1 MFLSKISK
9 LFFNKF
15 FVHKLLAYIL
25 LIVSI
30 IILQDF
36 LLIFFLIFVFSYLFL
51 TLWKFLKSKLDSFF
65 SKKWFWIKNSKI
77 LKKFFSLNIIIV
89 FLYLVFVWLLVFV
102 IIDLLPQLIQELE
115 KLPKYIPA
123 LSEQINIINT
133 KLQEIK
139 NINTEIWWSLNQI
152 LSKQDMD
159 ILLQILE
166 KLKAF
171 WYIFLQIF
179 LSLILSYIFIIDRD
193 KLHSYLIW
201 LKESNFNFLYFEYKN
216 IVKKVVKTF
225 WLVFKAQGVIAFIN
239 TVLTTIWL
247 FIIWTVHWE
256 TFPFLMTLAIIV
268 FLCWFIPVLG
278 TFISSVPILL
288 IWYVTFWWWWIIFEI
303 IFLVA
308 LVHAIEAYWLN
319 PKIVSSFIHLPVSLT
334 FMILIISE
342 HFMWPLWLLIWIA
355 SFYFIMELLKDADII
370 ISKSK
375 FMLTDIEQLEKETK
389 ENIKKN
395 IRLSRKDIL

>member
-247 FIIWTVHWE
+247 FIIWTVH
-256 TFPFLMTLAIIV
+256 
-268 FLCWFIPVLG
+268 
-278 TFISSVPILL
+278 
-288 IWYVTFWWWWIIFEI
+288 
-303 IFLVA
+303 
-308 LVHAIEAYWLN
+308 
-319 PKIVSSFIHLPVSLT
+319 
-334 FMILIISE
+334 
-342 HFMWPLWLLIWIA
+342 
-355 SFYFIMELLKDADII
+355 
-370 ISKSK
+370 
-375 FMLTDIEQLEKETK
+375 
-389 ENIKKN
+389 
-395 IRLSRKDIL
+395 